1 MNSGRSP
8 HLKNFLAVTIL
19 VLSLAGFQSPLW
31 RPDPAPQ
38 YVTAKAGGTVIV
50 PYKGEIER
58 AMVFQKR
65 NATLSA
71 AGPGQLAVHGHTPG
85 KTSLLIR
92 FKGGESK
99 LYELIVRPG

>member
-1 MNSGRSP
+1 M
-8 HLKNFLAVTIL
+8 
-19 VLSLAGFQSPLW
+19 
-31 RPDPAPQ
+31 
-38 YVTAKAGGTVIV
+38 V
-50 PYKGEIER
+50 PYEGEIER

-71 AGPGQLAVHGHTPG
+71 AGPGQLAVHGHVPG

-99 LYELIVRPG
+99 VYEIIVLPG